1 MTARILNGTAI
12 AAQIS
17 SELAVEI
24 GQLKSAGITPGLA
37 AVLVG
42 ENPASQIYVRRK
54 VAACSALGVS
64 SELIE
69 LPAHTTTG
77 ELAKVVQELN
87 ARDAIDGILVQLP
100 LPSQIDAKE
109 ILVAMDPAKDVDGLH
124 PTNAGN
130 LLTGRPGMVP
140 CTAAGII
147 EILERSGVRIAG
159 ARAVV
164 IGRSLMVGKP
174 AALLLLQRNAT
185 VTVCHSKTPK
195 LAAIAGEAD
204 ILVAAIGK
212 PATVRWDCI
221 KEGAIVIDV
230 GLTRLTR
237 EEDVRA
243 VYHEPAEALEQL
255 AAKGY
260 VLVGDVQPEDA
271 RDRAGAITPVPGGVG
286 PLTVMMLM
294 SNTVRAARLRR
305 GVSARAASQH

>member
-42 ENPASQIYVRRK
+42 ENPASEIYVRRK
-54 VAACSALGVS
+54 VAACSALGLS

-69 LPAHTTTG
+69 LPAQTTTG
-77 ELAKVVQELN
+77 ELVKVVQELN

-100 LPSQIDAKE
+100 LPSQIDRQEVLLA
-109 ILVAMDPAKDVDGLH
+109 IDPAKDVDGLH
-124 PTNAGN
+124 PINAGN

-147 EILERSGVRIAG
+147 EILERSGAHISG

-164 IGRSLMVGKP
+164 IGRSLLVGRP

-185 VTVCHSKTPK
+185 VTLCHSKTPK
-195 LAAIAGEAD
+195 LASIASEAD

-230 GLTRLTR
+230 GVTRLTR

-243 VYHEPAEALEQL
+243 AFHEPAEALEQL

-271 RDRAGAITPVPGGVG
+271 RDQAAAVTPVPGGVG
-286 PLTVMMLM
+286 PLTVVMLM
-294 SNTVRAARLRR
+294 SNTIRAARLRR
-305 GVSARAASQH
+305 GVSARAASQR